1 METARPLFANKQ
13 TTHEKL
19 IQLNM
24 SQANSLGDRIR
35 QLRLEKKL
43 SMRALAL
50 KAGIKSVAFIADIE
64 KGYRKPAPD
73 NLERIAQALEVPV
86 EELKELDDRAPVSEI
101 RRLVE
106 ENPEWATAFRRMVKE
121 AQNSNLTPGGLVRL
135 IEVRVDEKK
144 GE

>member
-1 METARPLFANKQ
+1 
-13 TTHEKL
+13 
-19 IQLNM
+19 M
-24 SQANSLGDRIR
+24 SQANTLGERIR

-64 KGYRKPAPD
+64 KGYRKPAPE
-73 NLERIAQALEVPV
+73 NLERLAHALETPL
-86 EELKELDDRAPVSEI
+86 EELRELDDRAPVSEI

-106 ENPEWATAFRRMVKE
+106 ENPEWAVAFRRMVKE
-121 AQNSNLTPGGLVRL
+121 AQNSNLTPRGLVKL
-135 IEVRVDEKK
+135 IEVRTEEPP

>member
-1 METARPLFANKQ
+1 
-13 TTHEKL
+13 
-19 IQLNM
+19 M
-24 SQANSLGDRIR
+24 SQATTLGERIR

-73 NLERIAQALEVPV
+73 NLERLAQALETPL
-86 EELKELDDRAPVSEI
+86 EELRDLDDRAPVSEI

-106 ENPEWATAFRRMVKE
+106 ENPEWAMAFRKMVKE
-121 AQNSNLTPGGLVRL
+121 AQSSNLTPRGLVKM
-135 IEVRVDEKK
+135 IEVRVE
-144 GE
+144 ERPPE